1 MGYESEDH
9 GRQVGRSEHEPRYL
23 KGPENYG
30 YGRRTRVGNAIDGVF
45 VVIILGILAAIIVPQ
60 FSSSSRRQ
68 RDSLYNAA
76 AIAVD
81 VDRSG
86 LPPSHSEWDSAYQ
99 KFGMVYNKESS
110 DPREDFSD
118 AQLGRIPAF
127 YSVGLESD

>member
-1 MGYESEDH
+1 MPQLTANKRDMGD
-9 GRQVGRSEHEPRYL
+9 
-23 KGPENYG
+23 
-30 YGRRTRVGNAIDGVF
+30 T
-45 VVIILGILAAIIVPQ
+45 
-60 FSSSSRRQ
+60 
-68 RDSLYNAA
+68 LYNAA

-118 AQLGRIPAF
+118 VQLRRIPAF
-127 YSVGLESD
+127 YSIGLGSD